1 MFTNRFSA
9 LQHRDFRIFW
19 IGYVISVS
27 GQQMLWMLE
36 PWLIYEM
43 TGSKILLGVNALA
56 QAIPATALVLV
67 GGVIADKFDQRK
79 LLIIV
84 QIGNI
89 VLLTLLAVLAL
100 TEVLSVWHIVAI
112 AFTRSAVGSF
122 ENPARQS
129 MFPHLV
135 SREAM
140 PNAVGLNS
148 AIHPGTRIGAP
159 VLGGFIL
166 AFIMDLTNSP
176 QIAAGTVLLLTV
188 AGIGIYTLML
198 LKIHLPP
205 VKRAHAGSML
215 KGMAE
220 GARFI
225 WEQKIFAFLIG
236 IAWYTMFCG
245 ISFTIL
251 LPVIA
256 KDILDVGPGSLG
268 TMWAAQGIGSM
279 VGVILASHYS
289 KPSEQRRSLIGAP
302 ILLGGSMIVLALT
315 PIYWISLVVFVLIGT
330 GASAGNVAVQQN
342 LQMLVPSQ
350 LRGRVMGVW
359 SIVHTSIRPMGETQF
374 TAVAHLVSAPLALIV
389 SGVMLIAASVFYILP
404 SKQSHLLKDLR
415 QAALDSKD
423 EHL

>member
-1 MFTNRFSA
+1 
-9 LQHRDFRIFW
+9 
-19 IGYVISVS
+19 
-27 GQQMLWMLE
+27 
-36 PWLIYEM
+36 M